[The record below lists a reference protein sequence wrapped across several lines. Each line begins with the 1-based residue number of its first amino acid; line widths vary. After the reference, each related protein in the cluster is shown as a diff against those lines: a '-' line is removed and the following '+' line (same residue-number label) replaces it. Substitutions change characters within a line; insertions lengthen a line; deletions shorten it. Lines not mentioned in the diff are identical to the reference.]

1 MTFRPS
7 IAVAGVSLA
16 LLTGAAHAA
25 PITYNLL
32 SQNVDGV
39 VTSGTIT
46 TDGTIGVLGTSN
58 ITAFDIVLT
67 QGGLGQLTLT
77 NKTASQNIIGSNL
90 SATSNGLSWNYS
102 GGVGAEFSVATNASP
117 NTLAQF
123 HLYTNRTDV
132 DFGQV
137 EHFAYMSGVQQ
148 VASVSAV
155 PLPSAAPMF
164 GAALLAFAG
173 LGYAAKRKQSATAA

>member
-1 MTFRPS
+1 MTS
-7 IAVAGVSLA
+7 NVKIVVAGAALSLIA
-16 LLTGAAHAA
+16 GAAQAA
-25 PITYNLL
+25 PITYDLV

-46 TDGTIGVLGTSN
+46 TDGTIGVLGTDN
-58 ITAFDIVLT
+58 ITAFNIILT
-67 QGGLGQLTLT
+67 QSGLGQLTLT
-77 NKTASQNIIGSNL
+77 NATASQTIVGGNF
-90 SATSNGLSWNYS
+90 SATRNGLSWNYS
-102 GGVGAEFSVATNASP
+102 GGVGAEFSVVTNATP

-123 HLYTNRTDV
+123 HFYTNRTDV

-137 EHFAYMSGVQQ
+137 EHYSYMSGVQE

-173 LGYAAKRKQSATAA
+173 LGYAAKRKQRSAAA